1 MYAELR
7 TFHDGV
13 LVECNVISHAR
24 TTHLVSGINIFIS
37 ILIMKVSY
45 KKTFINWKMY
55 HQSIWLSPYNYHN
68 LLLMMEA
75 ENIDKSDEMMNQ
87 TKNYLTRF
95 FTISL
100 QTLIIIK
107 SMYDIDRTK
116 SRMIKD
122 RDTVIRMEDHSLPRM
137 SK

>member
-1 MYAELR
+1 
-7 TFHDGV
+7 
-13 LVECNVISHAR
+13 
-24 TTHLVSGINIFIS
+24 
-37 ILIMKVSY
+37 
-45 KKTFINWKMY
+45 
-55 HQSIWLSPYNYHN
+55 
-68 LLLMMEA
+68 MMEA

-137 SK
+137 PK